1 MGEPAPEGAEGRVLA
16 GGRVA
21 EGRRSRCR
29 TAGLA
34 DEAGPFQED
43 SEEGVRDLVGLGEK
57 FGFHR
62 KVN

>member
-1 MGEPAPEGAEGRVLA
+1 MDVGEPAPEGAEGRAWGV
-16 GGRVA
+16 VA
-21 EGRRSRCR
+21 EGRRSRRR

-43 SEEGVRDLVGLGEK
+43 SEEGVRDLVGPGEK